1 MRSAYMVILRTPVAA
16 VTVVAAAAGGAA
28 ATLPPAPSRSA
39 AAGLAATTPAPASRA
54 RLESG
59 LGAVSVV
66 GSGIEGGLLPGVR
79 GRPGGPWRARTG
91 GTAVAAPRAG
101 ALGRAEA
108 PRGGAGGL

>member
-16 VTVVAAAAGGAA
+16 VTAVAAAAGGAA

-66 GSGIEGGLLPGVR
+66 GSGMGDSFRAYGVVRAVR
-79 GRPGGPWRARTG
+79 GAPDRRDGGRRPACRRAR
-91 GTAVAAPRAG
+91 A
-101 ALGRAEA
+101 
-108 PRGGAGGL
+108 RGGSP